1 MKKDLFVLPNGKEIH
16 SGHGQTPAF
25 TSVTYTQM
33 VNDATDLEY
42 GAACA
47 GMIEAALLDTS
58 GAFSMSAGDELAYYS
73 VAEDGARTLQG
84 YFTLEKPTKPSA
96 NTCKFTAYDRMIRF
110 DKDLSMW
117 LASLTE
123 WPYTMGNFLTLVCAQ
138 CGVELA
144 DGVQLINGDFQ
155 ILRFIQQVTGRQLI
169 KWIACA
175 NAAFAA
181 ITPEGKLTFSTYTDV
196 GDLGLAVKSLKLA
209 DYTTAPIE
217 RVVVKQHEDDVG
229 VAWPQNSEGETYTI
243 LGNPLLAT
251 LATADLVEYVKSIAD
266 LVVGMS
272 YTPAEAQ
279 FFDPDGKCKPG
290 TYITI
295 TDRYGKKHRTAVFSV
310 KHSGSTSTV
319 KSTGNP
325 SRDSAGAVNG
335 KDAVKVLQGRVA
347 KIRVDLE
354 EVSSDLS
361 KTTIEVGSVKNE
373 QSGIKQT
380 VGGIETRVSNTEETV
395 DGLQSKYTEISQR
408 TDGLDLSV
416 TTIKEEVGEKADQS
430 EVTEITERFRF
441 EADGLTITNSGTGMG
456 IGVSE
461 KRVVFTGGKDP
472 TTVITP
478 NAMETTNLTVGT
490 RLDVGNFSLIPRT
503 NGNLS
508 LRCTGGTQ

>member
-1 MKKDLFVLPNGKEIH
+1 MRKDLFVLPNGQEIC
-16 SGHGQTPAF
+16 SGRGQNPAI
-25 TSVTYTQM
+25 TSVAHTQM

-47 GMIEAALLDTS
+47 SMIEAALLDTS
-58 GAFSMSAGDELAYYS
+58 GAFSLSAGDELAYYS
-73 VAEDGARTLQG
+73 IAEDGTRRLMG
-84 YFTLEKPTKPSA
+84 YFIAETPTKPSA

-123 WPYTMGNFLTLVCAQ
+123 WPYTIGNFLSMVCAQ
-138 CGVELA
+138 CGVALA
-144 DGVQLINGDFQ
+144 DGIQLINGDFQ

-169 KWIACA
+169 KWIAGA

-181 ITPEGKLTFSTYTDV
+181 ITPEGKLTFSTYTDA

-251 LATADLVEYVKSIAD
+251 LATADLVEYVKRIAD

-272 YTPAEAQ
+272 YTPAETQ
-279 FFDPDGKCKPG
+279 FLDPDGKCKPG

-325 SRDSAGAVNG
+325 SRDSAGAVNS

-347 KIRVDLE
+347 KLRVDLE

-373 QSGIKQT
+373 QTNIKQT
-380 VGGIETRVSNTEETV
+380 ADGIETRVSKTEESV
-395 DGLQSKYTEISQR
+395 DGLKGQYTTVSQKA
-408 TDGLDLSV
+408 DGLDLSV
-416 TTIKEEVGEKADQS
+416 TNLKNDVGKKADQLD
-430 EVTEITERFRF
+430 VTEIKEHFRF
-441 EADGLTITNSGTGMG
+441 AEDGLTIANSGTGMG

-490 RLDVGNFSLIPRT
+490 QLDVGNFSLIPRT

-508 LRCTGGTQ
+508 LRYTGGTQ